1 MMTTHTKVWG
11 GVMQEASIISLV
23 LAAGSVFSGIV
34 FYMMKN
40 IQNQIREEMEEMNI
54 NLVKLA
60 KTFIELDKN
69 VAVMSKII
77 DILSKE
83 SERFREHMEEK
94 A

>member
-1 MMTTHTKVWG
+1 
-11 GVMQEASIISLV
+11 MQEASIISLV

-77 DILSKE
+77 DILSRE
-83 SERFREHMEEK
+83 SERFREHLEEK
-94 A
+94 T

>member
-1 MMTTHTKVWG
+1 
-11 GVMQEASIISLV
+11 MQEASIISLV

-34 FYMMKN
+34 FWMMKN
-40 IQNQIREEMEEMNI
+40 IQTQIREEMEEMNI

-77 DILSKE
+77 DILSRE
-83 SERFREHMEEK
+83 SERFREHLEEK
-94 A
+94 T

>member
-1 MMTTHTKVWG
+1 
-11 GVMQEASIISLV
+11 MQEASIISLV

-34 FYMMKN
+34 FWMMKN
-40 IQNQIREEMEEMNI
+40 IQTQIREEMEEMNI

-77 DILSKE
+77 DILSRE
-83 SERFREHMEEK
+83 SERFREHLEEK
-94 A
+94 NA